1 MLNINLRYSGMLDA
15 RDIMAK
21 FGLEEHGRVQMA
33 IDQAVIDY
41 SVPYWAWET
50 GALANSAYSASD
62 IGSGT
67 IVYPGPYASYQYYGV
82 SRSGLPLNY
91 NLSTNPQAGSY
102 PIERMKAD
110 HMTDIIEEAKRV
122 ALGG

>member
-1 MLNINLRYSGMLDA
+1 MISFNARLDGLG
-15 RDIMAK
+15 DVNDFMAK
-21 FGLEEHGRVQMA
+21 FGLEEHGRVQQA
-33 IDQAVIDY
+33 IDQMVIDY
-41 SVPYWAWET
+41 SLPYWAWDT

-91 NLSTNPQAGSY
+91 NKETNPMAGSF